1 MEILVKLLLGLLMIG
16 LFLGLV
22 AGISALMAYIAML
35 LWNFVVVSMHHS
47 DLQVNFWVAWAVMFL
62 ISLIAA
68 PFRTRVTTSSRD

>member
-1 MEILVKLLLGLLMIG
+1 MNLLIKLLGGLLLVG

-22 AGISALMAYIAML
+22 AGISALTAYIAML
-35 LWNFVVVSMHHS
+35 LWNFIVVSMHHS

>member
-68 PFRTRVTTSSRD
+68 PFRTRVTTKD